1 MPLRIDIHND
11 MKAALKGGDKERL
24 TTIRMLLAA
33 IKQQEV
39 DERIELSDAQ
49 VIAVAGKLVKQRR
62 ESADQFRDGHREDL
76 AVKEESEL
84 LILQTYLPE
93 PLGEDEVV
101 SLIDE
106 VIKETGAGSIKDM
119 GRVMN
124 EIKSRAQGRVDI
136 AAVSQQVK
144 IRLA

>member
-62 ESADQFRDGHREDL
+62 ESADAEC
-76 AVKEESEL
+76 
-84 LILQTYLPE
+84 LQT
-93 PLGEDEVV
+93 
-101 SLIDE
+101 
-106 VIKETGAGSIKDM
+106 
-119 GRVMN
+119 
-124 EIKSRAQGRVDI
+124 
-136 AAVSQQVK
+136 AAAFRRRKTQFF
-144 IRLA
+144 A